1 MPVVSG
7 LPINPATK
15 SRRWPLTS
23 RGRELPRDPSGRL
36 MVRIEMIAQSLKQAH
51 RHMFSLTRELEAAA
65 PRMRHAEKK
74 KALEFLRIMHEGW
87 IMTLS
92 AVLSRD
98 AFEEGRRVLSQ
109 TPDRLAERPKRR
121 KRDSVADAW
130 LRRQLEGIGRSPTDQ
145 AGR

>member
-23 RGRELPRDPSGRL
+23 KGRELPRDPGGRL
-36 MVRIEMIAQSLKQAH
+36 MVRIELVAQSLKQAD
-51 RHMFSLTRELEAAA
+51 RHMFSLTRELKAAA

-74 KALEFLRIMHEGW
+74 KALEFLRIMHEAW

-92 AVLSRD
+92 AALARD

-109 TPDRLAERPKRR
+109 TSDRLVERPKRR
-121 KRDSVADAW
+121 KRDSAAEAW
-130 LRRQLEGIGRSPTDQ
+130 LRRQLKGLGKEGAS
-145 AGR
+145 